1 MFFGFKYFHKMKT
14 PNGTLNANLASE
26 PDALD
31 PALSRSF
38 DGACLTLLAFSGLYS
53 YNEEGSLVP
62 ELSDGEPEVSEDGL
76 TYTFKIKDGL
86 KWSDGQFDFAREG
99 WYADY
104 NDPINM
110 LEVWMPDSGNNNAQF
125 GR

>member
-1 MFFGFKYFHKMKT
+1 MEYLTNVNTTNMQLAESIQQDLAIIGINMDIKSEEWSVF
-14 PNGTLNANLASE
+14 LNDRKN
-26 PDALD
+26 
-31 PALSRSF
+31 
-38 DGACLTLLAFSGLYS
+38 
-53 YNEEGSLVP
+53 
-62 ELSDGEPEVSEDGL
+62 
-76 TYTFKIKDGL
+76 
-86 KWSDGQFDFAREG
+86 GQFDFAREG

>member
-1 MFFGFKYFHKMKT
+1 MKT

-31 PALSRSF
+31 PALSRSL

-76 TYTFKIKDGL
+76 SYTFKIKDGL
-86 KWSDGQFDFAREG
+86 KWSDGETLDAEDRQDTNLTLPESCHHPPRSM
-99 WYADY
+99 WSTSQ
-104 NDPINM
+104 M
-110 LEVWMPDSGNNNAQF
+110 
-125 GR
+125 